1 MVHATRHIRRG
12 FTLLEALC
20 AIAVLSLALG
30 TFMSLFPYALS
41 SNQHDS
47 YYLQAVAAGQE
58 YLDALRDSVES
69 KAPAPPPPVV
79 HMDAG
84 YSVAD
89 FFHNIKNASPGDFA
103 IAGACAPPI
112 DPLSS
117 LYDCTVTV
125 QWSEY
130 GQTRSYTTESY
141 ATQQV
146 P

>member
-1 MVHATRHIRRG
+1 MLHATRHTRRG

-20 AIAVLSLALG
+20 AVAVLSIALG
-30 TFMSLFPYALS
+30 AFMSLFPYALS
-41 SNQHDS
+41 TNQHDS

-58 YLDALRDSVES
+58 YLDALRDAVEAN
-69 KAPAPPPPVV
+69 APKPAKPVV

-89 FFHNIKNASPGDFA
+89 FFHNIKNQSPADF
-103 IAGACAPPI
+103 IIDGNCAPPI

-125 QWSEY
+125 SWPEY